1 MGSSLMSMFSRMSL
15 SAPLAQYSVISVML
29 CSSAD
34 ISTHAPMKLYTVKY
48 FLWRENIFQVRY
60 YLLTLSWRSS
70 RISFI
75 SFITSRLISFF
86 RSNWSSFILTI
97 LLLYFAVWQKAPRP
111 RDSPKLKCSVENFLS
126 IRNLVML
133 VRSDAVWRKKNTGKV
148 QLLYNLYTSLLAALS
163 SGQDLRQWV
172 HLSNIMVFIMTIH
185 LPEDEKCSCLYPY
198 LQTI

>member
-1 MGSSLMSMFSRMSL
+1 MMCYLIIQMQMSIFEVRLTFMRSWISEDINMGSSLMSMFSRMSL

-34 ISTHAPMKLYTVKY
+34 ISTHAPMKLFKLKY
-48 FLWRENIFQVRY
+48 FLWRENIFNVHY

-75 SFITSRLISFF
+75 SFITSRLMSFF

-111 RDSPKLKCSVENFLS
+111 RDSPKLKCSAENFLS
-126 IRNLVML
+126 IRNFEML
-133 VRSDAVWRKKNTGKV
+133 VRSDAVGRKKNTGKV
-148 QLLYNLYTSLLAALS
+148 QLLYNLYTS
-163 SGQDLRQWV
+163 
-172 HLSNIMVFIMTIH
+172 H
-185 LPEDEKCSCLYPY
+185 Y
-198 LQTI
+198 